1 MCTALLCLAFII
13 YQIFTYSILYSKLN
27 RKNCVHSNN
36 SLQIVGFKYDTCCP
50 AVLARKEVW
59 IQPPVQEACLQIVNL
74 HTCPR
79 IQFNIFLKII
89 SFHFLLCIHLLSN
102 SARHEKVDFILLGIC
117 LKRASRFFEKNRRIF
132 FLLFQY
138 FYFTRKDEVMGQK

>member
-79 IQFNIFLKII
+79 IQFNTFKKII

-102 SARHEKVDFILLGIC
+102 SARHEKVAFILLGIC
-117 LKRASRFFEKNRRIF
+117 LKEPLGFLKKHENIF
-132 FLLFQY
+132 SVILVFLFH
-138 FYFTRKDEVMGQK
+138 QKR